1 MELPG
6 VFWKKTLQ
14 FELKASGG
22 FSRKPFLKKQK
33 FWEAKMIANI
43 IICAVIVFWAAF
55 VLFMILKKKRIEK
68 KTGIPGGCS
77 CCGSFKNGMCK
88 SHCEK

>member
-1 MELPG
+1 MPG
-6 VFWKKTLQ
+6 LFWKKPLR
-14 FELKASGG
+14 FELKVSSG
-22 FSRKPFLKKQK
+22 FFQKALFFEKQK

-55 VLFMILKKKRIEK
+55 VLFRFFKKKKIEK

>member
-1 MELPG
+1 
-6 VFWKKTLQ
+6 
-14 FELKASGG
+14 
-22 FSRKPFLKKQK
+22 
-33 FWEAKMIANI
+33 MIANI

-55 VLFMILKKKRIEK
+55 VLFRFFKKKKIEK
-68 KTGIPGGCS
+68 KTGIPGGCT

>member
-1 MELPG
+1 
-6 VFWKKTLQ
+6 
-14 FELKASGG
+14 
-22 FSRKPFLKKQK
+22 
-33 FWEAKMIANI
+33 MIANI

-55 VLFMILKKKRIEK
+55 VLFIFLKKKKIEK

-77 CCGSFKNGMCK
+77 CCSSFKNGMCK